1 LRFYAF
7 SDKFNLYQVFME
19 KIRNFCIIAHIDHG
33 KSTLADRFLELT
45 KTVPMEK
52 MRDQLLDQMDL
63 ERERG
68 ITIKLQPVRMEYKGY
83 ILNLID
89 TPGHMDFRSEVERS
103 LKAVE
108 GVLLLVDA
116 VKGVQAQTLSNLY
129 LAQQQ
134 NLVIIPVINKID
146 LINARP
152 EEVEEELASLLK
164 IEKEKIIKISA
175 KNGVNIEKVLDA
187 VIERITCPKG
197 NPNLPLKTLIFDSF
211 FDPYKGIIAYI
222 RIVDGV
228 LKKDKQEIGIF
239 KPQLVGTNELLT
251 GEIGYIATGEKN
263 LEQYLAKIGW
273 EKPKPMVF
281 ASLYPREDSGFN
293 LLKDAINKLKLND
306 AALYS
311 EEESSPALGRGFK
324 CGFLGMLHLEI
335 IAERLKREFNLDLVA
350 TTPRVNYEILK
361 KESVIKEPWVKL
373 EIVTSHLYFGNVMN
387 LLKGLRGDYLET
399 KYLSNERMII
409 VYNTPLAD
417 IVTDF
422 YDKLKSATSGY
433 ASMIYEPIGLRPGKL
448 AKLEV
453 LLAKEHFQNL
463 SQIVPEEELQK
474 RARNLALSLK
484 ELVPKQNFAVAIQI
498 VLGNIFEEEDSKNI
512 GNSKIIAR
520 ETIPALRKDVI
531 APLYGGDYTRKKKLL
546 EIQKKG
552 KKELAAKG
560 RVRIPTE
567 VFIDLLKQK

>member
-1 LRFYAF
+1 
-7 SDKFNLYQVFME
+7 ME

-45 KTVPMEK
+45 KTVPLEK

-68 ITIKLQPVRMEYKGY
+68 ITIKLQPVRMEYKGHV
-83 ILNLID
+83 LNLID
-89 TPGHMDFRSEVERS
+89 TPGHMDFRLEVEKS
-103 LKAVE
+103 LRAVE
-108 GVLLLVDA
+108 GALLLVDA

-134 NLVIIPVINKID
+134 NLVIIPIINKID
-146 LINARP
+146 LNNARP
-152 EEVEEELASLLK
+152 QEVEEELVNLLK

-175 KNGVNIEKVLDA
+175 KNGTNIEQVLEA
-187 VIERITCPKG
+187 IIERIPYPKG
-197 NPNLPLKTLIFDSF
+197 SPDLPLKTLIFDSF
-211 FDPYKGIIAYI
+211 YDPYKGIVAYVRVI
-222 RIVDGV
+222 DGV
-228 LKKDKQEIGIF
+228 LKKEKQEIGIF
-239 KPQLVGTNELLT
+239 KPQLVATNELSA
-251 GEIGYIATGEKN
+251 GEIGYMVTGEKN
-263 LEQYLAKIGW
+263 LEEYLAKIGW

-281 ASLYPREDSGFN
+281 ASLYPREDSEFN

-361 KESVIKEPWVKL
+361 KESIIKEPWVRL
-373 EIVTSHLYFGNVMN
+373 EIVTSHFYFGNVMN
-387 LLKGLRGDYLET
+387 LLKGLRGDYQET
-399 KYLSNERMII
+399 KYLSNERMIV

-433 ASMIYEPIGLRPGKL
+433 ASMIYESIGSRPGKL

-474 RARNLALSLK
+474 RARNLALFLK
-484 ELVPKQNFAVAIQI
+484 KLVPKQNFAVAIQI
-498 VLGNIFEEEDSKNI
+498 VLGNLFEEESSRNI
-512 GNSKIIAR
+512 GNSKIVAR
-520 ETIPALRKDVI
+520 ETIPALRKDVT

-546 EIQKKG
+546 DIQKKG

-567 VFIDLLKQK
+567 VFINLLKQK

>member
-1 LRFYAF
+1 
-7 SDKFNLYQVFME
+7 ME

-45 KTVPMEK
+45 KTVPLEK

-68 ITIKLQPVRMEYKGY
+68 ITIQLQPVRMEYKGY
-83 ILNLID
+83 VLNLID
-89 TPGHMDFRSEVERS
+89 TPGHMDFRLEVEKS
-103 LKAVE
+103 LRAVE
-108 GVLLLVDA
+108 GALLLVDA

-134 NLVIIPVINKID
+134 NLVIIPIINKID
-146 LINARP
+146 LNNARP
-152 EEVEEELASLLK
+152 QEVEEELMNLLK

-175 KNGVNIEKVLDA
+175 KNGTNIEQVLEA
-187 VIERITCPKG
+187 IIERIPCPKG
-197 NPNLPLKTLIFDSF
+197 SPDLPLKTLVFDSF
-211 FDPYKGIIAYI
+211 YDPYKGIIAYI
-222 RIVDGV
+222 RVVDGV
-228 LKKDKQEIGIF
+228 LKKERQEIGIF
-239 KPQLVGTNELLT
+239 KPQLVVANELSA

-263 LEQYLAKIGW
+263 LEEYLAKIGW

-281 ASLYPREDSGFN
+281 ASLYPREDSEFN

-361 KESVIKEPWVKL
+361 KESIVKEPWVRL
-373 EIVTSHLYFGNVMN
+373 EIVTSHFYFGNVMN
-387 LLKGLRGDYLET
+387 LLKGLRGNYQET
-399 KYLSNERMII
+399 KYLSNERMIV

-433 ASMIYEPIGLRPGKL
+433 ASMIYEPIGSRPGKL
-448 AKLEV
+448 IKLEV

-463 SQIVPEEELQK
+463 SQIVPEEEMQK

-498 VLGNIFEEEDSKNI
+498 VLGNLFEEESSRNV
-512 GNSKIIAR
+512 GNSKIVAR
-520 ETIPALRKDVI
+520 ETIPALRKDVT

-546 EIQKKG
+546 DIQKKG

-560 RVRIPTE
+560 RVRIPAE
-567 VFIDLLKQK
+567 VFINLLKQK

>member
-1 LRFYAF
+1 
-7 SDKFNLYQVFME
+7 ME

-33 KSTLADRFLELT
+33 KSTLADRFLEIT
-45 KTVPMEK
+45 GTVPMEK

-68 ITIKLQPVRMEYKGY
+68 ITIKLQPVKMEYKGY

-134 NLVIIPVINKID
+134 NLAIIPVINKID
-146 LINARP
+146 LTNARP
-152 EEVEEELASLLK
+152 QEVEEELTGLLK

-187 VIERITCPKG
+187 VIERIPCPKG
-197 NPNLPLKTLIFDSF
+197 NPALPLKTLIFDSF
-211 FDPYKGIIAYI
+211 YDPYKGIIAYI
-222 RIVDGV
+222 RVLDGV

-311 EEESSPALGRGFK
+311 EEESSPTLGRGFK

-361 KESVIKEPWVKL
+361 KELIIKEPWVKL
-373 EIVTSHLYFGNVMN
+373 EIVTSHFYFGNVMN
-387 LLKGLRGDYLET
+387 LLKGLRGDYQET

-433 ASMIYEPIGLRPGKL
+433 ASMIYEPIGSRAGKL

-498 VLGNIFEEEDSKNI
+498 VLGNIFEEDSKNI
-512 GNSKIIAR
+512 GNSKIVAR

>member
-1 LRFYAF
+1 
-7 SDKFNLYQVFME
+7 ME

-52 MRDQLLDQMDL
+52 MKDQLLDQMDL

-68 ITIKLQPVRMEYKGY
+68 ITIKLQPVRMDYKGY
-83 ILNLID
+83 TLNLID
-89 TPGHMDFRSEVERS
+89 TPGHMDFRLEVEKS
-103 LKAVE
+103 LRAVE
-108 GVLLLVDA
+108 GALLLVDA

-134 NLVIIPVINKID
+134 NLVIIPIINKID
-146 LINARP
+146 LVNARP
-152 EEVEEELASLLK
+152 QEVEEELISLLK

-175 KNGVNIEKVLDA
+175 KNGTGIEQVLEA
-187 VIERITCPKG
+187 IIERIPGPKG
-197 NPNLPLKTLIFDSF
+197 SPDLPLKTLIFDSF
-211 FDPYKGIIAYI
+211 YDPYKGIIAYI
-222 RIVDGV
+222 RVVDGV

-239 KPQLVGTNELLT
+239 KPQLVATNELLT

-281 ASLYPREDSGFN
+281 ASLYPREDSEFN

-361 KESVIKEPWVKL
+361 KESVIKEPWVRL

-387 LLKGLRGDYLET
+387 LLKGLRGDYQET

-433 ASMIYEPIGLRPGKL
+433 ASMIYESIGSRPGKL

-484 ELVPKQNFAVAIQI
+484 NLVPKQNFAVAIQI
-498 VLGNIFEEEDSKNI
+498 VLGNVFEGESLKNI
-512 GNSKIIAR
+512 ENSKIVAR